1 MGTPVFPG
9 CLLFRI
15 FASEM
20 LPSKEIELA
29 FRMYYRPLCLYALHY
44 LGHTDGVEDI
54 VQESFTALWQQEM
67 PVNHVKGWLYAAV
80 RNRCIDALRRS
91 GRTETLPCDWD
102 GPISDDEA
110 AGRSER
116 EARLWAAV
124 DALPEMRRRC
134 LLMAKRDGLSY
145 KEIAQELGLSENTVR
160 NHISRALE
168 TLREEGPQIL
178 NAVFLF
184 F

>member
-1 MGTPVFPG
+1 M
-9 CLLFRI
+9 RQD
-15 FASEM
+15 
-20 LPSKEIELA
+20 KEIEEL

-44 LGHTDGVEDI
+44 LGEVDATEDA
-54 VQESFTALWQQEM
+54 VQESFTALWQQETA
-67 PVNHVKGWLYAAV
+67 VKSVKAWLYAAV
-80 RNRCIDALRRS
+80 RNRCIDTLRRY
-91 GRTETLPCDWD
+91 GRTEPLPSDSD

-110 AGRSER
+110 AERSAL
-116 EARLWAAV
+116 EARLWTAV

-145 KEIAQELGLSENTVR
+145 KEIADELGLSEHTVR

-168 TLREEGPQIL
+168 SLREGSPQIL
-178 NAVFLF
+178 SFIFLF